1 MSVGRH
7 RSKTAAAPADPETAK
22 DDPATATQA
31 SASPPRSPMQKVL
44 PGALLVPIDRVERDP
59 AQPRRDWQH
68 GEGRQ
73 RLEELTHSVREFGLL
88 QPLLVRQEGERYVVI
103 AGGRRLVAARRAG
116 LTEVPVVVHHAD
128 SATVRILQLLENL
141 QRQELSPTDEA
152 RAYQELMDLQGLTPP
167 KIALRVRR
175 HEQHVRDRLRLLR
188 DQVLSDAVERRQI
201 SATVAREINKLPDEI
216 AEKLRQRVQDGARL
230 LQKDIDE
237 TRAHMARD
245 GIVHPRLAPRADRM
259 PGPVLEGQVG
269 APATAG
275 ADRTMPARD
284 LAEAHGT
291 LYGLPSPEETALP
304 RWLDVDRHRSVHS
317 DKEAFHSIQQDYQ

>member
-1 MSVGRH
+1 MGIKARTCLSKLRRVQPVMCTRGRGVTSEGELSVGRH
-7 RSKTAAAPADPETAK
+7 RSESAAAPADPEAGKGGPKPVTG
-22 DDPATATQA
+22 TQG
-31 SASPPRSPMQKVL
+31 SGSPPPRSPRQKVI

-59 AQPRRDWQH
+59 AQPRRDWTH
-68 GEGRQ
+68 GAGRQ
-73 RLEELTHSVREFGLL
+73 RLEELTQSVREFGLL

-116 LTEVPVVVHHAD
+116 MTEIPVVVRHAD

-216 AEKLRQRVQDGARL
+216 AEKLRWRVQQGARL
-230 LQKDIDE
+230 QQKDIDE
-237 TRAHMARD
+237 ARA
-245 GIVHPRLAPRADRM
+245 
-259 PGPVLEGQVG
+259 
-269 APATAG
+269 
-275 ADRTMPARD
+275 
-284 LAEAHGT
+284 
-291 LYGLPSPEETALP
+291 
-304 RWLDVDRHRSVHS
+304 
-317 DKEAFHSIQQDYQ
+317 

>member
-1 MSVGRH
+1 MSVGMNIMN
-7 RSKTAAAPADPETAK
+7 TAAAPADPEAGQGGPT
-22 DDPATATQA
+22 PARGAPARRAQ
-31 SASPPRSPMQKVL
+31 PPPGPAQKGL

-59 AQPRRDWQH
+59 AQPRRDWTH

-216 AEKLRQRVQDGARL
+216 AERLRQRVQDGARL

-245 GIVHPRLAPRADRM
+245 GIVHPRRAPCADRM
-259 PGPVLEGQVG
+259 PGPILEGAAG

-275 ADRTMPARD
+275 TDRTLPAPGP
-284 LAEAHGT
+284 AGA
-291 LYGLPSPEETALP
+291 P
-304 RWLDVDRHRSVHS
+304 R
-317 DKEAFHSIQQDYQ
+317 A

>member
-88 QPLLVRQEGERYVVI
+88 QPLLVRQVGERYVVI

-116 LTEVPVVVHHAD
+116 LTEVPVVVRHPD
-128 SATVRILQLLENL
+128 SATGRILRLLENP
-141 QRQELSPTDEA
+141 QRREPSP
-152 RAYQELMDLQGLTPP
+152 
-167 KIALRVRR
+167 
-175 HEQHVRDRLRLLR
+175 
-188 DQVLSDAVERRQI
+188 
-201 SATVAREINKLPDEI
+201 
-216 AEKLRQRVQDGARL
+216 
-230 LQKDIDE
+230 
-237 TRAHMARD
+237 
-245 GIVHPRLAPRADRM
+245 PRA
-259 PGPVLEGQVG
+259 
-269 APATAG
+269 
-275 ADRTMPARD
+275 
-284 LAEAHGT
+284 AERHHE
-291 LYGLPSPEETALP
+291 L
-304 RWLDVDRHRSVHS
+304 LDP
-317 DKEAFHSIQQDYQ
+317 